1 MKTLTFKTVAAI
13 SGLVALASLA
23 VLPAYADTPKDE
35 SFGTSSFESTK
46 SRDEV
51 QQAYLQAMS
60 NGSLIAAYDVDTP
73 ATSSVAQSSILRDD
87 VYAETVEWLRTK
99 GTDIGMGE

>member
-13 SGLVALASLA
+13 SGLVALASFA

-35 SFGTSSFESTK
+35 SIGTSSFESTK
-46 SRDEV
+46 SREEV
-51 QQAYLQAMS
+51 QQAYFQAMKD
-60 NGSLIAAYDVDTP
+60 GSLVAAYDVESPVITQ
-73 ATSSVAQSSILRDD
+73 AAQNSVLRDD